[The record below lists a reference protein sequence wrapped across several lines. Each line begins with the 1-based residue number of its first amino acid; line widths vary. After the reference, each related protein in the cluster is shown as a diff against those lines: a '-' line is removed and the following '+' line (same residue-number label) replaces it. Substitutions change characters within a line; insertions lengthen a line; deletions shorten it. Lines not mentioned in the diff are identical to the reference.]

1 MNILISWYAYQN
13 DFDRAE
19 GVRVKESGP
28 TMQFHDYFYKSGNYA
43 KHLLLST
50 AREADGDLAID
61 LLTMA
66 IRKKYPQRVVEPVF
80 MNISDP
86 IDLSAIKSKI
96 ERVLL
101 MYRESGIDIF
111 FSPGTSAMQVSW
123 YICHSSLGLR
133 TRLLQ
138 TRSPIFSST
147 RQPELLEIQVETSK
161 VPYSAIIAEQQ
172 QRPQSIPGDYLITGQ
187 MKPLYERARLVA
199 QADGVTCLI
208 TGASGTG
215 KEHLAHYIHQQ
226 SSSHERSFIAVN
238 CSALGDQLLE
248 SRLFG
253 YVKGAFTDAKDN
265 RTGYFDAAN
274 GGTLFLD
281 EIGDISPYMQQLL
294 LRVLQESEFI
304 PVGATKARKVSLRVI
319 AATHRDLDAMCEAG
333 TFRRDL
339 YYRLAI
345 VELDVKTLQQ
355 RGDGEKKQLIDFF
368 MEKVRT
374 AFRKPKLHLSRQA
387 LDVLVRYPFPGNIR
401 ELENLITSIAVFSN
415 DAVELADLPARL
427 TRPITADGE
436 SLDWKTVE
444 KNLLVRALEQH
455 KGNQRRAWQA
465 AGYKSLNTFRTKLK
479 EYGID
484 PQSHMLE

>member
-1 MNILISWYAYQN
+1 
-13 DFDRAE
+13 
-19 GVRVKESGP
+19 
-28 TMQFHDYFYKSGNYA
+28 MQFHDYFYESGGYA
-43 KHLLLST
+43 KHILLST
-50 AREADGDLAID
+50 VREADGDLAID

-66 IRKKYPQRVVEPVF
+66 IRKKYPERVVEPVF
-80 MNISDP
+80 MDISDP
-86 IDLSAIKSKI
+86 IDLTAIKNKV

-101 MYRESGIDIF
+101 QQRDSEIDIF

-138 TRSPIFSST
+138 TRSPRFSSSK
-147 RQPELLEIQVETSK
+147 QPELLEIKVETSP
-161 VPYSAIIAEQQ
+161 VPYSAVIAEQQ
-172 QRPQSIPGDYLITGQ
+172 QKPQSIPADYLITEQ

-199 QADGVTCLI
+199 QADSVACLM

-226 SSSHERSFIAVN
+226 SSVHERPFIAVN

-253 YVKGAFTDAKDN
+253 YVKGAFTDAKED

-294 LRVLQESEFI
+294 LRVLQEGEFV
-304 PVGATKARKVSLRVI
+304 PVGATKVRKVSLRVI

-333 TFRRDL
+333 AFRRDL
-339 YYRLAI
+339 YYRLTV
-345 VELDVKTLQQ
+345 VELAVKTLQQ
-355 RGDGEKKQLIDFF
+355 RGDSEKKELIDFF
-368 MEKVRT
+368 MEKVRSE
-374 AFRKPKLHLSRQA
+374 FRKPKLHLSRQA
-387 LDVLVRYPFPGNIR
+387 LDILVRYPFPGNVR
-401 ELENLITSIAVFSN
+401 ELENLITSIAVFTDST
-415 DAVELADLPARL
+415 VELADLPARL

-436 SLDWKTVE
+436 SLNWKSVE
-444 KNLLVRALEQH
+444 KNLLIRALEQH
-455 KGNQRRAWQA
+455 KGNQRRAWQSV
-465 AGYKSLNTFRTKLK
+465 GYKSMNTFRSRLA
-479 EYGID
+479 EYGIE
-484 PQSHMLE
+484 P